1 MSSDIPRKM
10 IIPYIV
16 EVLKKYSDE
25 EHTLSQKEIQ
35 DKLKTEFDLD
45 VHRKTLSQN
54 LRYIMCY
61 DSNIQCR
68 TIKKIQNPDTAAD
81 GEEYENYTDFYYEPL
96 FTKSELQAL
105 IYNVI
110 FAKHITPKYKKD
122 LVKKLETVGPPSLRY
137 SMNHYILKSAL

>member
-61 DSNIQCR
+61 EYRCR
-68 TIKKIQNPDTAAD
+68 VLLHNC
-81 GEEYENYTDFYYEPL
+81 
-96 FTKSELQAL
+96 
-105 IYNVI
+105 
-110 FAKHITPKYKKD
+110 
-122 LVKKLETVGPPSLRY
+122 
-137 SMNHYILKSAL
+137 